1 MSLKESPTS
10 RSPDRWTLIRDV
22 AVLQFK
28 LVVDGFRDLLLVPA
42 SLLAALISLI
52 DNEEGKPGSQF
63 YRLLAVGK
71 RSERAINLFGAL
83 DNAPPGVADKSDFGD
98 MNIDDLV
105 VKVESFV
112 VDEYKRGGLTKQAKS
127 RIDKAIDAMQ
137 RASRGKP
144 ADDTAESP

>member
-1 MSLKESPTS
+1 MSLKESLSP
-10 RSPDRWTLIRDV
+10 RSPDRWTLIRDA

-42 SLLAALISLI
+42 SLLAAVVSLL
-52 DNEEGKPGSQF
+52 DNHDGKPGPQF
-63 YRLLAVGK
+63 YRLLALGK
-71 RSERAINLFGAL
+71 QSERAINLFGAF
-83 DNAPPGVADKSDFGD
+83 DNSPPGVREEFDFGE

-112 VDEYKRGGLTKQAKS
+112 VDEYRKGGLTKQAKS

-137 RASRGKP
+137 KAAREKP
-144 ADDTAESP
+144 AEEKPPT

>member
-1 MSLKESPTS
+1 MSLRDALPT
-10 RSPDRWTLIRDV
+10 RSPGRWTLIRDA

-42 SLLAALISLI
+42 SLIAALVSLI
-52 DNEEGKPGSQF
+52 DSRDGQPGPQF
-63 YRLLAVGK
+63 YRLLALGK
-71 RSERAINLFGAL
+71 QSERAINLFGAF
-83 DNAPPGVADKSDFGD
+83 DNAPDGIKQEFDFGD

-112 VDEYKRGGLTKQAKS
+112 VDEYQKGGLTKQAKS

-137 RASRGKP
+137 RASREKP
-144 ADDTAESP
+144 PEP

>member
-1 MSLKESPTS
+1 MSLRDALPT
-10 RSPDRWTLIRDV
+10 RSPDRWTLIRDA

-42 SLLAALISLI
+42 SLIAALVSLM
-52 DNEEGKPGSQF
+52 DSRDGKPGPQF
-63 YRLLAVGK
+63 YRLLALGK
-71 RSERAINLFGAL
+71 QSERAINLFGAF
-83 DNAPPGVADKSDFGD
+83 DNAPDGIKQEFDFGD

-112 VDEYKRGGLTKQAKS
+112 VDEYKKGGLTKQAKS

-137 RASRGKP
+137 RASREKP
-144 ADDTAESP
+144 SEP

>member
-1 MSLKESPTS
+1 MSLKESPPF

-83 DNAPPGVADKSDFGD
+83 DNAPPGVGDKSDFGD

-137 RASRGKP
+137 RASRDKP
-144 ADDTAESP
+144 ADD

>member
-1 MSLKESPTS
+1 MSLKESLSP
-10 RSPDRWTLIRDV
+10 RSPDRWTLIRDA

-42 SLLAALISLI
+42 SLIAAVVSLL
-52 DNEEGKPGSQF
+52 DNNDGRPGPQF
-63 YRLLAVGK
+63 YRLLALGK
-71 RSERAINLFGAL
+71 QSERAINLFGAF
-83 DNAPPGVADKSDFGD
+83 DNAPPGVREEFDFGE

-112 VDEYKRGGLTKQAKS
+112 VDEYKKGGLTKQAKS

-137 RASRGKP
+137 KAARDTP
-144 ADDTAESP
+144 AED